1 MVAGIS
7 LRIYRDQREANQFQN
22 TWDVGRSAG
31 RRRRKQLQSKFL
43 HVMRNFKQSIAVLLV
58 VALQRGA
65 GEPLIRFRPERHY
78 RAAVLSSGTM
88 NG

>member
-1 MVAGIS
+1 M
-7 LRIYRDQREANQFQN
+7 RELARSQSIQN
-22 TWDVGRSAG
+22 TWDVGRSPG

-65 GEPLIRFRPERHY
+65 GESLIKFRPERHY